1 MIVLPEVFARRP
13 DLAALAAQG
22 PAAMIGRI
30 LELEQ
35 ELVQAKRRRTPIG
48 DSRTT
53 HAPPSSDPRPKPR
66 SQRRKSQ
73 RRPGGQPGHPGHRL
87 EPTPKPDH
95 IERHVVGR
103 CGACGVDLTTE
114 PVTQV
119 RKHQVFDL
127 PPTPLVVTEH
137 QLESKR
143 CPRCTAV
150 TQASPPPGAEQPTQ
164 YGPRLAAFV
173 IYLHSAHFLPLQR
186 LTALIAQLTGHQ
198 LSEAWIKTC
207 HARLSSRLDS
217 FLVAVIAALRAA
229 KTVCCDETGFRFS
242 GRRFWLHVCC
252 TATLTLFGC
261 HRRRGTAGIA
271 ALGVLPDYTG
281 IAVHDHW
288 PPYFKFSCQHAVCN
302 EHHIRELA
310 AASEAAGQTWAG
322 DLQQVLY
329 DALELK
335 RRYHG
340 DGQLI
345 PPAQLTT
352 LTSRY
357 EACLR
362 AGYAANPE
370 PQPTGPPKRGRRRR
384 GKTLSLLDRLRD
396 RQVETLRCLHD
407 PHVPWCNNQAE
418 QALRMGKVQQKISG
432 GFRTEQGAIDFCR
445 IRSYLS
451 TLQKNQINLF
461 DGIVQALAGTPW
473 LPLQQPSAAR
483 EKTFSAQHQE
493 KAAA

>member
-1 MIVLPEVFARRP
+1 MIDLPEVCARRP
-13 DLAALAAQG
+13 ELAALAARG

-35 ELVQAKRRRTPIG
+35 ELAQAQRRRSPIG

-73 RRPGGQPGHPGHRL
+73 RRTGGQPGHPGHRL
-87 EPTPKPDH
+87 EPVPKPDH
-95 IERHVVGR
+95 IERHPVVR
-103 CGACGVDLTTE
+103 CGVCALDLTTQ

-137 QLESKR
+137 QLESNC
-143 CPRCTAV
+143 CPRCAAV
-150 TQASPPPGAEQPTQ
+150 PQAPPPPGAEQPTQ
-164 YGPRLAAFV
+164 YDARLAAFV

-198 LSEAWIKTC
+198 ISEGWIKTC

-217 FLVAVIAALRAA
+217 FMDAVTAALRAA
-229 KTVCCDETGFRFS
+229 KAVCCDETGFRFI
-242 GRRFWLHVCC
+242 GQRFWLHVCS
-252 TATLTLFGC
+252 TATLTLLGC
-261 HRRRGTAGIA
+261 HRCRGTAGSA
-271 ALGVLPDYTG
+271 ALGVLPDYKG

-288 PPYFKFSCQHAVCN
+288 PPYFTFSCQHAVCN

-310 AASEAAGQTWAG
+310 AAREGVGQTWAV
-322 DLQQVLY
+322 DLQQVLS

-340 DGQLI
+340 GGQAS
-345 PPAQLTT
+345 PPAEIAT

-357 EACLR
+357 EACLQ
-362 AGYAANPE
+362 AGYVANPP
-370 PQPTGPPKRGRRRR
+370 PQPTGPPKRGRQPR
-384 GKTLSLLDRLRD
+384 GKTLSLLDRLRN
-396 RQVETLRCLHD
+396 RQLETLRCLHD

-418 QALRMGKVQQKISG
+418 QDIRMVKVQQKISG
-432 GFRTEQGAIDFCR
+432 GFRTEQGAVDFCR
-445 IRSYLS
+445 IRSYLG
-451 TLQKNQINLF
+451 TLQKNQLNLF
-461 DGIVQALAGTPW
+461 DGIVQGLAGQPW
-473 LPLQQPSAAR
+473 LPSNKPSAAP
-483 EKTFSAQHQE
+483 EKTVSAQPPQ
-493 KAAA
+493 KIAA

>member
-1 MIVLPEVFARRP
+1 MIDLPEVLARRP

-22 PAAMIGRI
+22 PAAMIGRV

-35 ELVQAKRRRTPIG
+35 ELAEAKRRRTPIG

-87 EPTPKPDH
+87 EPTPQPDH
-95 IERHVVGR
+95 IERHAVGR
-103 CGACGVDLTTE
+103 CGACDADLTTE

-119 RKHQVFDL
+119 RQHQVFDL

-143 CPRCTAV
+143 CPCCAAV
-150 TQASPPPGAEQPTQ
+150 TQAPPPPGAEQPTQ
-164 YGPRLAAFV
+164 YGARLAAFV

-186 LTALIAQLTGHQ
+186 ITALIAQLTGHQ
-198 LSEAWIKTC
+198 LSEGWIKTC

-217 FLVAVIAALRAA
+217 FLVAVTAALRAA
-229 KTVCCDETGFRFS
+229 KTVCCDETGFRFL

-252 TATLTLFGC
+252 TGALTLLGC
-261 HRRRGTAGIA
+261 HRRRGTPGIG
-271 ALGVLPDYTG
+271 ALDILPTYTG

-288 PPYFKFSCQHAVCN
+288 SSYFKFSCQHAVCN

-310 AASEAAGQTWAG
+310 AASEAVGQTWAV

-329 DALELK
+329 AALELK

-340 DGQLI
+340 AGQLI
-345 PPAQLTT
+345 PPTEIAT
-352 LTSRY
+352 LTARY
-357 EACLR
+357 EVCLR

-370 PQPTGPPKRGRRRR
+370 PQPTGPPKRGRRPR

-396 RQVETLRCLHD
+396 RQLETLRCLHD

-418 QALRMGKVQQKISG
+418 QDIRMMKGQQKISG

-461 DGIVQALAGTPW
+461 DGIVHALAGKPW
-473 LPLQQPSAAR
+473 LPAQKPSAAQEKMFSSLVQ
-483 EKTFSAQHQE
+483 EKT
-493 KAAA
+493 AA

>member
-1 MIVLPEVFARRP
+1 MIDLPEVFLRRP
-13 DLAALAAQG
+13 DLAALAAGG

-30 LELEQ
+30 LEMEQ
-35 ELVQAKRRRTPIG
+35 ELAQAQRRRVPIG

-95 IERHVVGR
+95 IERHAVGR
-103 CGACGVDLTTE
+103 CGACDLDLTTE

-127 PPTPLVVTEH
+127 PPTPLIVTEH
-137 QLESKR
+137 QLEAKR
-143 CPRCTAV
+143 CPRCAAV
-150 TQASPPPGAEQPTQ
+150 TQAPPPPGAEQPTQ
-164 YGPRLAAFV
+164 YGARLAAFV
-173 IYLHSAHFLPLQR
+173 VYLHSAHFLPLQR
-186 LTALIAQLTGHQ
+186 ITELIAQLTGHR
-198 LSEAWIKTC
+198 LSEGWIKTC

-217 FLVAVIAALRAA
+217 FLIAVTAALRAA
-229 KTVCCDETGFRFS
+229 MAVCCDETGFRFL

-252 TATLTLFGC
+252 TGTLTLLGC
-261 HRRRGTAGIA
+261 HRRRGAPGIG
-271 ALGVLPDYTG
+271 ALDILPTYTG

-288 PPYFKFSCQHAVCN
+288 SSYFKFSCQHAVCN

-310 AASEAAGQTWAG
+310 AASESVGQTWAV
-322 DLQQVLY
+322 DLQHVLY
-329 DALELK
+329 AALELK

-345 PPAQLTT
+345 PPTEIAT

-362 AGYAANPE
+362 AGYTANP
-370 PQPTGPPKRGRRRR
+370 QPHLTGPPKRGRRPR

-396 RQVETLRCLHD
+396 RQLETLRCLHD

-418 QALRMGKVQQKISG
+418 RDLRMMKGQQKISG

-445 IRSYLS
+445 IRSYLA
-451 TLQKNQINLF
+451 TMQKNQINLF
-461 DGIVQALAGTPW
+461 DGIVQALAGKPW
-473 LPLQQPSAAR
+473 LPSPKPSAAH
-483 EKTFSAQHQE
+483 EKTRSAPHQE
-493 KAAA
+493 KIAA

>member
-1 MIVLPEVFARRP
+1 MIDLPEVLARRA

-22 PAAMIGRI
+22 PAALIGRV

-35 ELVQAKRRRTPIG
+35 ELAEAQRRRVPIG

-95 IERHVVGR
+95 IQRHVVGR
-103 CGACGVDLTTE
+103 CGACGVDLTRE

-127 PPTPLVVTEH
+127 PPTPLVVVEH

-143 CPRCTAV
+143 CPCCAAV
-150 TQASPPPGAEQPTQ
+150 TQAPPPPGAEQPTQ
-164 YGPRLAAFV
+164 YGARLAAFV
-173 IYLHSAHFLPLQR
+173 VYLHSAQFLPLQR
-186 LTALIAQLTGHQ
+186 ITGLIAQLTGHQ

-207 HARLSSRLDS
+207 HARLSARLDS
-217 FLVAVIAALRAA
+217 FLVAVTAALRAA
-229 KTVCCDETGFRFS
+229 KTVCCDETGFRFT

-252 TATLTLFGC
+252 TSALTLLGC
-261 HRRRGTAGIA
+261 HRRRGTPGIG
-271 ALGVLPDYTG
+271 ALGILPAYTG

-288 PPYFKFSCQHAVCN
+288 SPYFKFSCQHAVCN

-310 AASEAAGQTWAG
+310 AASEPIGQTWAV

-340 DGQLI
+340 NGQLI
-345 PPAQLTT
+345 PAPQIAT
-352 LTSRY
+352 LIARY
-357 EACLR
+357 AAGLR
-362 AGYAANPE
+362 AGYAANP
-370 PQPTGPPKRGRRRR
+370 PSPPTGPPKRGRRPR

-418 QALRMGKVQQKISG
+418 QDIRMMKVQQKISG

-461 DGIVQALAGTPW
+461 DGIVHALADKPW
-473 LPLQQPSAAR
+473 LPSQLPSAAH
-483 EKTFSAQHQE
+483 EKMSCSHDQE
-493 KAAA
+493 KIAA